1 MTYTQATYTLSPK
14 FTFLIYSS
22 SSVDRVRR
30 CERSAM
36 SSGGKQD
43 GAAAAGE
50 EERKTSWP
58 EVVGLPVEEAKK
70 VILKDMSDADIV
82 VVPVGTPVTKDFR
95 PNRVRIFVDTV
106 AGTPTIG

>member
-1 MTYTQATYTLSPK
+1 
-14 FTFLIYSS
+14 
-22 SSVDRVRR
+22 
-30 CERSAM
+30 M

-43 GAAAAGE
+43 GGAAAGGE

-70 VILKDMSDADIV
+70 VILKDMPDADIV
-82 VVPVGTPVTKDFR
+82 VLPAGSPVTQDFR

-106 AGTPTIG
+106 ASTPTIG

>member
-1 MTYTQATYTLSPK
+1 
-14 FTFLIYSS
+14 
-22 SSVDRVRR
+22 
-30 CERSAM
+30 M

-70 VILKDMSDADIV
+70 VILKDMPDADIV
-82 VVPVGTPVTKDFR
+82 VLPAGSPAGNVSVDSEAPVMTLSTP
-95 PNRVRIFVDTV
+95 
-106 AGTPTIG
+106 G

>member
-1 MTYTQATYTLSPK
+1 
-14 FTFLIYSS
+14 
-22 SSVDRVRR
+22 
-30 CERSAM
+30 M

-70 VILKDMSDADIV
+70 VILKDMPDADIV
-82 VVPVGTPVTKDFR
+82 VLPAGSPAGDQGLPPQPR
-95 PNRVRIFVDTV
+95 PHLRRHRRRHPHHRLACLICLPS
-106 AGTPTIG
+106 ASCLS